1 LSFFAFKGPF
11 ARLLLLVLAAL
22 NVMGFATAAVVG
34 WAAASIE
41 NGPIE
46 DVQLFV
52 LFASFLAGIFGA
64 LRSRRLLRAV
74 MWCWT
79 ALMLLMLQREFDFT
93 AWGTD
98 SWIYQLRSMSVRL
111 SFWIPV
117 VLILAALLGR
127 HTQDLLRAI
136 RAVRLVHVWPVVLVA
151 VIMVASNASEHIA
164 KTPSEWTNIF
174 VFLEEQLEL
183 NAYGVIASMGL
194 AFASRLRATVPPAVA
209 DARNRL
215 DPAA

>member
-1 LSFFAFKGPF
+1 MSFFAFKGPF
-11 ARLLLLVLAAL
+11 TRNLLLVLAAL
-22 NVMGFATAAVVG
+22 NIMGFAAAAVVG
-34 WAAASIE
+34 WAAASVE

-64 LRSRRLLRAV
+64 LRSAGLLRAV
-74 MWCWT
+74 MLCWT
-79 ALMLLMLQREFDFT
+79 AVMLLMLQREFDFT

-98 SWIYQLRSMSVRL
+98 SWIYQLRSMNVRL

-117 VLILAALLGR
+117 VLILLALLAR
-127 HTQDLLRAI
+127 HTRDLLCAI
-136 RAVRLVHVWPVVLVA
+136 RAVRPVHFWPVVLVA
-151 VIMVASNASEHIA
+151 VIMVASNISEQLA
-164 KTPSEWTNIF
+164 KTPSEWTNIY

-183 NAYGVIASMGL
+183 NAYGVIACMGL
-194 AFASRLRATVPPAVA
+194 AFASSLRATVPPAVA